1 MRTNP
6 SSKISNAR
14 AKAFR
19 RLAAVL
25 GLVMVIVIGS
35 IKLKAD
41 TGTCGGASFTLPFT
55 DVLSSNIFF
64 CSIAEAYF
72 SGIANG
78 TTATTYSPNDPVPRD
93 QMAALTTRTLEQ
105 SVKRSSKRAALQQ
118 FWTIQEESN
127 LGLTPVGNN
136 PQLVQ
141 SDGADLWV
149 ANNSGTVSRVRAS
162 DGKLLETWTGASNA
176 FGILCAMGKV
186 FVTGA
191 IAPGG
196 RLYQIDPTQPAG
208 AVTTLTNN
216 LGNNSEG
223 IAFDGQRIWTA
234 NPGGEFFVSSVSIV
248 TLNPVTVTTI
258 TTGFVLPTG
267 ILHDGANIWVADY
280 GDGAIKK
287 LDSSGNILLS
297 VSVGCCP
304 QFPAFDGTN
313 IWVPTLTGSVSVV
326 RATGALSGT
335 VLATLTGNGLDDP
348 VQAAFDGERILITNS
363 GSGFNHPG
371 ISLWRA
377 SDLTPIGSLSTIQSI
392 RPMGACSDGV
402 NFWITSFASP
412 TSKLARF

>member
-1 MRTNP
+1 MTTNFF
-6 SSKISNAR
+6 SGISNTR
-14 AKAFR
+14 PKAYR
-19 RLAAVL
+19 RLAAIV
-25 GLVMVIVIGS
+25 GLVIVMAAGS

-41 TGTCGGASFTLPFT
+41 TGTCGGASFTLPFA

-72 SGIANG
+72 SGLTNG
-78 TTATTYSPNDPVPRD
+78 TTATTYSPSDPVPRE
-93 QMAALTTRTLEQ
+93 QMAALVSRTLDQ

-118 FWTIQEESN
+118 FWTIQSASN
-127 LGLTPVGNN
+127 LGLTTVGNN
-136 PQLVQ
+136 PNLVQ

-149 ANNSGTVSRVRAS
+149 ANDSDTVSRVRGS
-162 DGKLLETWTGASNA
+162 DGKSLETWTSAERA
-176 FGILCAMGKV
+176 FGVLCAMGKV
-186 FVTGA
+186 FITGQTV
-191 IAPGG
+191 PGK
-196 RLYQIDPTQPAG
+196 LYQIDPTQPAG
-208 AVTTLTNN
+208 AVTTLTSN
-216 LGNNSEG
+216 LGDNPEG
-223 IAFDGQRIWTA
+223 ITFDGQRIWTA
-234 NPGGEFFVSSVSIV
+234 NFGGDFFVGSISII
-248 TLNPVTVTTI
+248 TLNPVSVTTV
-258 TTGFVLPTG
+258 TTGFVLPEG
-267 ILHDGANIWVADY
+267 ILYDGANIWICDY
-280 GDGAIKK
+280 GDGKIKK

-297 VSVGCCP
+297 VNVGCCP

-348 VQAAFDGERILITNS
+348 VQAAFDGERILITNN
-363 GSGFNHPG
+363 GSGLNHPG

-377 SDLTPIGSLSTIQSI
+377 SDLTPIGSLSTIQSL